1 MADPFARDELERL
14 RDEFPTLREEVRGKP
29 LVYLDNAATSQ
40 TPREVIER
48 LESFYER
55 ECANIHRGVH
65 FLSERATIAYEEVR
79 EKVKALINAPHLEEV
94 IFVRGTT
101 EAINLVAH
109 AWGGEHLKSGD
120 VVLISEMEH
129 HSHIVPWQMVAE
141 LRGADVKA
149 IPITDRGEIDL
160 PAYHQLLRD
169 GGVKVVAVNH
179 VSNALGTITKWGAV

>member
-1 MADPFARDELERL
+1 MADPFAKDELERL

-79 EKVKALINAPHLEEV
+79 EKVKALINAPHLE
-94 IFVRGTT
+94 
-101 EAINLVAH
+101 
-109 AWGGEHLKSGD
+109 
-120 VVLISEMEH
+120 
-129 HSHIVPWQMVAE
+129 
-141 LRGADVKA
+141 
-149 IPITDRGEIDL
+149 
-160 PAYHQLLRD
+160 
-169 GGVKVVAVNH
+169 
-179 VSNALGTITKWGAV
+179 